1 MRQPYSSPAVLKAP
15 SHLKETI
22 MKKTVT
28 TISSVALMAMLATL
42 SAPAVAANESPSKN
56 PALRQKAQELQAKH
70 KADRKALNQA
80 EAELKNNDTQ
90 AAKDK
95 VEAAKAQVK
104 TDRKEMRGL
113 RKEARAQRGPITD
126 EQRIE
131 WRQQRAEGLRDGHH
145 VEFYHNENI
154 PPSPTPSRR

>member
-56 PALRQKAQELQAKH
+56 PALRLQAKH